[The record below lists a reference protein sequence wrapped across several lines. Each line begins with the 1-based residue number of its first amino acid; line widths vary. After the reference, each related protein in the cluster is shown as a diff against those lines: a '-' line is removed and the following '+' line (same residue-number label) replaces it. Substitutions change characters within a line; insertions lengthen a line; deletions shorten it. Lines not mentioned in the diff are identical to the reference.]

1 MSSNSSKK
9 SIDIIYK
16 QTPLYK
22 FLDYCEQEIEAV
34 DGKHQKQY
42 KVLDCGAG
50 GDMPPLGLFYS
61 KGYITTGIEFDE
73 KQIEKAEIFSL
84 QNELAL
90 DIVKGDMTEL
100 KFDDD
105 SFDFVYSYNSVF
117 HMKKV
122 QIAQA
127 IKEMKRVLKPKGLL
141 FLNFLSVDD
150 FRCGEGPDLGNH
162 QYEQMDDE
170 PVIHSYFTYDEA
182 EQYFDDME
190 FVVKERRII
199 ERIYEGERIKQ
210 GFIDYIIRK
219 R

>member
-1 MSSNSSKK
+1 M
-9 SIDIIYK
+9 
-16 QTPLYK
+16 
-22 FLDYCEQEIEAV
+22 
-34 DGKHQKQY
+34 
-42 KVLDCGAG
+42 
-50 GDMPPLGLFYS
+50 LG
-61 KGYITTGIEFDE
+61 
-73 KQIEKAEIFSL
+73 
-84 QNELAL
+84 
-90 DIVKGDMTEL
+90 IVKGDMTEL

-127 IKEMKRVLKPKGLL
+127 INEMKRVLKPNGLL
-141 FLNFLSVDD
+141 FLNFLSIDD
-150 FRCGEGPDLGNH
+150 FRCGEGPNLGNH

-170 PVIHSYFTYDEA
+170 PVIHSYFNYDEA

-210 GFIDYIIRK
+210 GFIDYITRK

>member
-1 MSSNSSKK
+1 M
-9 SIDIIYK
+9 
-16 QTPLYK
+16 
-22 FLDYCEQEIEAV
+22 
-34 DGKHQKQY
+34 
-42 KVLDCGAG
+42 
-50 GDMPPLGLFYS
+50 LG
-61 KGYITTGIEFDE
+61 
-73 KQIEKAEIFSL
+73 
-84 QNELAL
+84 
-90 DIVKGDMTEL
+90 IVKGDMTEL

-127 IKEMKRVLKPKGLL
+127 INEMKRVLKPNGLL
-141 FLNFLSVDD
+141 FLNFLSIDD
-150 FRCGEGPDLGNH
+150 FRCGEGPNLGNH

-210 GFIDYIIRK
+210 GFIDYITRK